1 MLLRN
6 CVCYSPPLG
15 FHLTSK
21 LCNFDPKGEVR
32 MRRRRILF
40 ATLAMLLSATLSHAA
55 APQSSSSTGVPVEI
69 VVTAVSRHGGDTPVI
84 NREDVMVYEGRERD
98 TVTDWVP
105 AQGDRA
111 ALDLFLLIDDT
122 TSTSIGSQLDDL
134 RQFITSQP
142 PTTKVGVAYML
153 DGIAQVLQNPTE
165 DHAQAAKALRLPM
178 GQPGVNTSPYFSLS
192 DLVKR
197 WPKDGARHEVVM
209 VSDGIDRFWGSGPD
223 DPYVDTAV
231 EDAQRAGVI
240 VFSIYNP
247 GMGRHGTSY
256 WRFWW
261 GQIYL
266 SKLSDQT
273 GGQGYYFGFTGAAVS
288 FAPFLDDIAERL
300 RHQYWL
306 TFLAKPQ
313 KKAGMQPIKVRT
325 ELHHVELVAQDHVY
339 VPASE

>member
-1 MLLRN
+1 
-6 CVCYSPPLG
+6 
-15 FHLTSK
+15 
-21 LCNFDPKGEVR
+21 
-32 MRRRRILF
+32 
-40 ATLAMLLSATLSHAA
+40 
-55 APQSSSSTGVPVEI
+55 
-69 VVTAVSRHGGDTPVI
+69 VSRHGGDTPVI

-134 RQFITSQP
+134 RKFATSQP

-153 DGIAQVLQNPTE
+153 DGIAQVVQNPTE

-197 WPKDGARHEVVM
+197 WPKDGTRHEVVM
-209 VSDGIDRFWGSGPD
+209 ITDGIDRFWGSGPD
-223 DPYVDTAV
+223 DPYVDAAV

-247 GMGRHGTSY
+247 GIGRYGTSY

-273 GGQGYYFGFTGAAVS
+273 GGQGYYLGFTGTAVS
-288 FAPFLDDIAERL
+288 FAPFLDDTAERL

-306 TFLAKPQ
+306 TFLAKPK
-313 KKAGMQPIKVRT
+313 KKASMQPIKVRT
-325 ELHHVELVAQDHVY
+325 ELHPIELVSQDRVY
-339 VPASE
+339 VPASQ